1 MPAGRTL
8 MAMALVALSAGPA
21 GPRRVHAQSAVR
33 TQTSATRQS
42 SAPPTSRHFHLQ
54 PLAAGVWAAINNDD
68 GGWLICNAG
77 IVDLGDRTVV
87 IDPGMTPA
95 AARDLK
101 AVAEAL
107 TGRTVTLVVNTHWH
121 NDHVRGNQVF
131 VPGAQIVGTARTR
144 QDVLE
149 QEPLVIADEK
159 TSAPGRLR
167 GLEAQLATGA
177 TAGAAADARLFIPYY
192 RGMLESH
199 AELVATPP
207 TIVADHNLTVH
218 GTARRLEVRVTGPGH
233 TTSDAVAF
241 LPDERIAFPG
251 DLVFVKRHPFLP
263 DGQPEG
269 WKQALRT
276 IAGWQPM
283 TVVPGHGP
291 VSGPESVATMLGYI
305 EALEQLAADGRASGK
320 SPETV
325 AATPVPAPYADWF
338 FRMFYSANLGF
349 LAARTGAP

>member
-1 MPAGRTL
+1 MPTGRTL
-8 MAMALVALSAGPA
+8 VVMALVALIAGSV
-21 GPRRVHAQSAVR
+21 GQGRVHAQRTVR
-33 TQTSATRQS
+33 TWTSATRQ
-42 SAPPTSRHFHLQ
+42 PPALPASRHFHLQ
-54 PLAAGVWAAINNDD
+54 SLAPGVWAAINNDD

-77 IVDLGDRTVV
+77 IIDLGDRTVV

-101 AVAEAL
+101 AAAETL
-107 TGRTVTLVVNTHWH
+107 TGRAVTLVVNTHWH

-149 QEPLVIADEK
+149 QEPLVIAEEQQ
-159 TSAPGRLR
+159 TAPGRLQ
-167 GLEAQLATGA
+167 GLEAQLAAGA
-177 TAGAAADARLFIPYY
+177 TGVAAADARLFIPYY
-192 RGMLESH
+192 RGMLDSH

-207 TIVADHNLTVH
+207 TIVADHDLTLH
-218 GTARRLEVRVTGPGH
+218 GTARRLEVRVTGIGH

-241 LPDERIAFPG
+241 LPDDRIAFPG
-251 DLVFVKRHPFLP
+251 DLVFVQRHPYLP

-276 IAGWQPM
+276 IAGWQPLR
-283 TVVPGHGP
+283 VVPGHGP

-305 EALEQLAADGRASGK
+305 EALEQLAAQGRAAGA
-320 SPETV
+320 SPEAV
-325 AATPVPAPYADWF
+325 VGTPVPAPYADWF

-349 LAARTGAP
+349 LATRAGVP